1 MACPVAQAFDVF
13 AGPKTGSIVIDEAGH
28 RKMYENIVGD
38 DYDVLRRLSTINGSP
53 AIVVLGRDFQ
63 YLTLAA
69 ERDQIVVDC
78 TYSDTRNNY
87 NGARI
92 TTGICGMHWPLD
104 ETYSDVARKHSN
116 HIQQSIFSFD
126 TRPFVD
132 GLTSGSFLLGN
143 IDDIEIYDRY
153 PSVETLV
160 NASPKKYIKGPNGCF
175 DFDTAVGFL
184 VFLNKDFPELKF
196 LDLVES
202 QEPMILKRMSHGDL
216 IKLAVDE
223 CWNADEIGSAGND

>member
-1 MACPVAQAFDVF
+1 MACSAANAFDIF
-13 AGPKTGSIVIDEAGH
+13 TGPKNGSIVLDEAGH
-28 RKMYENIVGD
+28 RKVYENIVGD
-38 DYDVLRRLSTINGSP
+38 DYGVLRRLSTINGAP
-53 AIVVLGRDFQ
+53 AIVVLGGDFQ

-69 ERDQIVVDC
+69 GRGKIVIDC

-92 TTGICGMHWPLD
+92 TAGICDMHWPLD
-104 ETYSDVARKHSN
+104 ETYSDVARRYSN
-116 HIQQSIFSFD
+116 QIQQSIFSFD
-126 TRPFVD
+126 TRPLVD

-153 PSVETLV
+153 SSVTALV
-160 NASPKKYIKGPNGCF
+160 NASPTKYIKGPYGCF
-175 DFDTAVGFL
+175 DFDTTVGFL

-196 LDLVES
+196 LDLLES

-223 CWNADEIGSAGND
+223 CW